1 MILIMQAENCG
12 VEYFSSCEFQMSYII
27 EIFNFNGNT
36 ERKVYTIRESCYSVC
51 FINFFLLI
59 HKDLIKYFK
68 SPSLFEHLKE
78 KSAEAFLF
86 IYLILEDNRF
96 LTE

>member
-1 MILIMQAENCG
+1 MNLLMQAENCG

-27 EIFNFNGNT
+27 AIFNFNGNT
-36 ERKVYTIRESCYSVC
+36 ERKVYTIRESCYSVY
-51 FINFFLLI
+51 FINFFFF

>member
-27 EIFNFNGNT
+27 AIFNFNGNT

-51 FINFFLLI
+51 FINFF
-59 HKDLIKYFK
+59 Y
-68 SPSLFEHLKE
+68 
-78 KSAEAFLF
+78 
-86 IYLILEDNRF
+86 
-96 LTE
+96 

>member
-1 MILIMQAENCG
+1 MAL
-12 VEYFSSCEFQMSYII
+12 S
-27 EIFNFNGNT
+27 IFPRVNFNT
-36 ERKVYTIRESCYSVC
+36 ERKVYTIRESCYSVY
-51 FINFFLLI
+51 FINFFF

>member
-1 MILIMQAENCG
+1 MNLLMQAENCG

-27 EIFNFNGNT
+27 AIFNFNGNT
-36 ERKVYTIRESCYSVC
+36 ERKFYTIRESCYSVY
-51 FINFFLLI
+51 FVNFFF

-78 KSAEAFLF
+78 KSARSSL
-86 IYLILEDNRF
+86 IYLSYSGR
-96 LTE
+96 